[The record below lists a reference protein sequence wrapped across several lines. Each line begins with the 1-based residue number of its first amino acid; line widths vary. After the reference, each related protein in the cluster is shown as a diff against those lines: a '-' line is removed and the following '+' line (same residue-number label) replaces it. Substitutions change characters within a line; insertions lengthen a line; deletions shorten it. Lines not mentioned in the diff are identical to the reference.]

1 MSLSIGDL
9 FDERFYLNQ
18 NSDVAAAIARGEF
31 SGGLDHFL
39 RFGASEGRNP
49 SIWFDSTTYLHNYP
63 DVVHAIAVGFVKNGF
78 EHFFKYGQYEGRTP
92 IAQFD
97 SWSYLSLYGDVKDAI
112 AVGFVNSAYE
122 HYVKYGHRE
131 ERLPSSHFNSHYY
144 TSRYSDVQQAIAH
157 GGFSSMEHF
166 LKFGHS
172 EGRMSTAPQ
181 FDIQFDYRFD
191 TSGFFADP
199 TRRATLEAAARTW
212 ESLIQDEFADVPAGI
227 PFQVQNPQT
236 GQLETVVLNAPID
249 DLVIFVG
256 AQSTPFAEG
265 GNALAAA
272 QPDGLNVVGSAF
284 TARFNGSAFRP
295 WMGTISFNNNPAFA
309 DGSPAPWFFDP
320 TPETGNDIPAG
331 STDFLST
338 ALHEIA
344 HVLGFGSAP
353 IFQQQV
359 TNGSFTGPNA
369 IAANGGVPVPL
380 DPGLGHFQDGF
391 VVDGQPALM
400 GSTTAYQRQTIT
412 RVDAAILA
420 DIGYQIAGFQAQG
433 STPAIATVSND
444 LIFGTVVADQIDGL
458 DGNDQMQGDA
468 GDDVLD
474 GNAGDDLLFGQA
486 GNDVLIG
493 GIGNDQLVGGDGND
507 LLIGGPGNDT
517 LFGQAGAD
525 SFQFEGTAGA
535 DTIGDFVVTED
546 KILLSSVLGFSSA
559 ASALAAITQSGNTT
573 TGGLFSVL
581 TLNANSTLT
590 VFHDGSL
597 TAQNFAIA

>member
-9 FDERFYLNQ
+9 FDESFYLNQ
-18 NSDVAAAIARGEF
+18 NSDVAEAIARGEF
-31 SGGLDHFL
+31 SSGLDHFL

-49 SIWFDSTTYLHNYP
+49 SIWFDSSTYLHNYP
-63 DVVHAIAVGFVKNGF
+63 DVAHAIAVGFVRNGF

-92 IAQFD
+92 LALFD
-97 SWSYLSLYGDVKDAI
+97 PWSYQSLYSDVKDAI
-112 AVGFVNSAYE
+112 AARFVDSAYE

-131 ERLPSSHFNSHYY
+131 ERLPSSQFNSHYY
-144 TSRYSDVQQAIAH
+144 AARYSDIQPAIAH
-157 GGFSSMEHF
+157 GLYSSVEHF

-172 EGRMSTAPQ
+172 EGRMSSSPQ

-199 TRRATLEAAARTW
+199 ARRATLGAAARTW

-236 GQLETVVLNAPID
+236 GQLETVVFNAPFD

-265 GNALAAA
+265 ADALAAA
-272 QPDGLNVVGSAF
+272 KPDGLNVVGSTFAN
-284 TARFNGSAFRP
+284 RFNGSNFEP
-295 WMGTISFNNNPAFA
+295 WMGTISFSNNPTFT
-309 DGSPAPWFFDP
+309 DGTAAPWFFDS
-320 TPETGNDIPAG
+320 TPETGNDIPTG

-353 IFQQQV
+353 IFQNQV
-359 TNGSFTGPNA
+359 TNGSFRGPNA

-380 DPGLGHFQDGF
+380 DASLGHFQDGF
-391 VVDGQPALM
+391 VVDGQPTLM
-400 GSTTAYQRQTIT
+400 GATTPYRRQTIT
-412 RVDAAILA
+412 RLDAAILA
-420 DIGYQIAGFQAQG
+420 DIGYQISGFQTQG
-433 STPAIATVSND
+433 STPAIATADRD
-444 LIFGTVVADQIDGL
+444 LIFGTVVADQLDGL
-458 DGNDQMQGDA
+458 GGNDQIQGDA

-474 GNAGDDLLFGQA
+474 GNSGDDLLFGQA

-493 GIGNDQLVGGDGND
+493 GLGNDQLVGGDGND

-525 SFQFEGTAGA
+525 SFQFEGSAGA
-535 DTIGDFVVTED
+535 DTIGDFVVAQD
-546 KILLSSVLGFSSA
+546 KILLASALGFSSG

-573 TGGLFSVL
+573 TGGLFSVVM
-581 TLNANSTLT
+581 LNANSTLT
-590 VFHDGSL
+590 VFHDSPL